1 MRLWAAAA
9 AFLILSCGPSSVRVF
24 PEFRVVWTTPT
35 GEQLSAENGNIDF
48 APVTQSCWSDTSIAV
63 QNTGQARGAFRL
75 SAPSTQ
81 FVYEQGPF
89 ELYSGESVE
98 VPIRLSASGSASI
111 AQHDVCL
118 ESEGPITQQAF
129 TLRFPIASNDLEVP
143 HYDFKAVLIG
153 QEASLVAPN
162 VNDLTGDFRK
172 DAAEIFFRP
181 STTGAQVVTA
191 DYTYQTN
198 CEPGRISIR
207 GDGVSDWV
215 QLLDPATVSFDDTRV
230 GQTAERIVSLDLWLD
245 EELPFEVPQT
255 PAGAPSIA
263 FTAAAVPS
271 ATRLMERAGDGVLVP
286 AHREYR
292 VRFTP
297 AAAGPQESYIV
308 LTLRD
313 RELAVPLRG
322 VGLP

>member
-1 MRLWAAAA
+1 MAR
-9 AFLILSCGPSSVRVF
+9 
-24 PEFRVVWTTPT
+24 
-35 GEQLSAENGNIDF
+35 
-48 APVTQSCWSDTSIAV
+48 SCWTEESIRVLNVGLAK
-63 QNTGQARGAFRL
+63 GRFAL
-75 SAPSTQ
+75 SAPSDQ
-81 FVYEQGPF
+81 FSYEQGPF
-89 ELYSGESVE
+89 ELQSAEFVV
-98 VPIRLSASGSASI
+98 VPVRLYAKGNENS
-111 AQHDVCL
+111 AQHEL
-118 ESEGPITQQAF
+118 RIEPENLPPLTF
-129 TLRFPIASNDLEVP
+129 TLKFGIADASLDLP
-143 HYDFKAVLIG
+143 SYDFKAVLVG
-153 QEASLVAPN
+153 QEAALLAPN

-191 DYTYQTN
+191 DYTYQAN

-245 EELPFEVPQT
+245 EELPFVVRQT

-322 VGLP
+322 